1 MERVAVIDAAGPA
14 AFQAARI
21 AARPVVLKG
30 LVRDWPSVAAA
41 RAGCRAL
48 ADYLARFATAEPL
61 AFAVHVG
68 DFKSGYSECGDALY
82 QQRKEWFNLSRHPF
96 VLVPGDTTADA
107 QLLLLRRRL
116 MPRPARGGGSG
127 R

>member
-30 LVRDWPSVAAA
+30 LVRDWHAVAAA

-48 ADYLARFATAEPL
+48 ADDEAEEPE
-61 AFAVHVG
+61 G
-68 DFKSGYSECGDALY
+68 DESTSECGDEHGHGRAPSGWL
-82 QQRKEWFNLSRHPF
+82 
-96 VLVPGDTTADA
+96 
-107 QLLLLRRRL
+107 
-116 MPRPARGGGSG
+116 AR
-127 R
+127 